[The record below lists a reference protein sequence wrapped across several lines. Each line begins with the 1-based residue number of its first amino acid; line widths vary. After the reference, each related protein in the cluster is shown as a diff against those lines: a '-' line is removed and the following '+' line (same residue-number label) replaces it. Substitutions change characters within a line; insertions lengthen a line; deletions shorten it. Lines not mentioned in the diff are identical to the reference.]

1 MYTSKRVDDDGV
13 GGPTFWILVYVSTCI
28 VEFPRMSRHRHM
40 NTHGGAPQ
48 ARFFLAYLSV
58 SLTTNPE
65 SESVSG
71 LRVLSYLLT

>member
-1 MYTSKRVDDDGV
+1 MYDSKRVDDAGA
-13 GGPTFWILVYVSTCI
+13 GGPTFWILVYVSACI

-40 NTHGGAPQ
+40 NPHGGARQ
-48 ARFFLAYLSV
+48 ARFFFAYFSV

-65 SESVSG
+65 SVAG